1 MDDDGRPRP
10 QAWFDARRTDNEAC
24 PSCKERLWQADHKRV
39 RRCSIAH
46 AVRVRGRGVFDLAVF
61 DECHEL
67 KGGATAQGVAL
78 GTLAAAV
85 DKVVLLTGTLFG
97 GMAADVFYL
106 LWRIAPGQMLADGQA
121 YNEPGRWVQAYGR
134 TEVEVTE
141 EKDGEHNRASRS
153 GRKREPRMRP
163 GISPLLYGR
172 HLLDAAAFVDLDD
185 VAPWLPRYTEIPDPL
200 DMNEPMK
207 QGYRRLQN
215 TLEQAARQAAQAGE
229 LSVYAAWIQT
239 GLGWPDKAD
248 GWPKVLGHGGALLC
262 DPPVVGPEADG
273 LYPKERRLLEIRER
287 ERTRGRKCAI
297 YQTFTTHDILPRL
310 EEITRARGF
319 QPMVL
324 RADKVDPEDRE
335 EWIAAKLRACGDLL
349 ICHPKVVETG
359 LDLYDFPTILWL
371 QTGTRLFPV
380 RQASQRSYRI
390 GQTQDV
396 EVRFL
401 AYSDTLQTAQLLLMA
416 QKLRAAAAAEG
427 SITAEGLRVLAGDDN
442 GSIALAQMLLRGMD
456 GLQTAEAM
464 WRQAAQLGMPPA
476 AETPKIQTLTGM
488 LPVVAVLP
496 KVRKGQK
503 ASEGVAAL
511 AIDFDALASA

>member
-1 MDDDGRPRP
+1 
-10 QAWFDARRTDNEAC
+10 
-24 PSCKERLWQADHKRV
+24 
-39 RRCSIAH
+39 
-46 AVRVRGRGVFDLAVF
+46 
-61 DECHEL
+61 
-67 KGGATAQGVAL
+67 
-78 GTLAAAV
+78 
-85 DKVVLLTGTLFG
+85 
-97 GMAADVFYL
+97 
-106 LWRIAPGQMLADGQA
+106 
-121 YNEPGRWVQAYGR
+121 
-134 TEVEVTE
+134 
-141 EKDGEHNRASRS
+141 
-153 GRKREPRMRP
+153 
-163 GISPLLYGR
+163 
-172 HLLDAAAFVDLDD
+172 
-185 VAPWLPRYTEIPDPL
+185 
-200 DMNEPMK
+200 
-207 QGYRRLQN
+207 
-215 TLEQAARQAAQAGE
+215 
-229 LSVYAAWIQT
+229 
-239 GLGWPDKAD
+239 
-248 GWPKVLGHGGALLC
+248 
-262 DPPVVGPEADG
+262 
-273 LYPKERRLLEIRER
+273 
-287 ERTRGRKCAI
+287 
-297 YQTFTTHDILPRL
+297 
-310 EEITRARGF
+310 
-319 QPMVL
+319 MVL

-371 QTGTRLFPV
+371 QTGTSLFPV